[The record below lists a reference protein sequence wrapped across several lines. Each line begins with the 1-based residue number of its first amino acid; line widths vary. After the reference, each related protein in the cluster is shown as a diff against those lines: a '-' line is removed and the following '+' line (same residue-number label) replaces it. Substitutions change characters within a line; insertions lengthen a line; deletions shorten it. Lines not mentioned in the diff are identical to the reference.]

1 MQNISNSQARTR
13 GKRELRAVF
22 KALRYKDGLTIEQEG
37 VQVKTDD
44 FVYYY
49 NKARDGQI
57 GNYIV
62 YEVVASDPTQR
73 ADDKVIGREF
83 YAQVD
88 VFSTSSFE
96 SKLLAETLAK
106 LEEKLTEGGFE
117 VDAQSEDYEPDTRL
131 YHQVYYI
138 TKQYF

>member
-138 TKQYF
+138 IKQYF

>member
-1 MQNISNSQARTR
+1 MRNISNSQAMTK
-13 GKRELRAVF
+13 GKLELRAVF
-22 KALRYKDGLTIEQEG
+22 KALRYKDGLTIEQERA
-37 VQVKTDD
+37 QVNTDD
-44 FVYYY
+44 FIYYY

-57 GNYIV
+57 GNYII

-96 SKLLAETLAK
+96 SKLLTETLSK
-106 LEEKLTEGGFE
+106 LEEKLTEAGFE

-131 YHQVYYI
+131 YHQVYFI
-138 TKQYF
+138 SKQYF

>member
-1 MQNISNSQARTR
+1 MRNISNSQARTR

-96 SKLLAETLAK
+96 SKLLTETLAK

>member
-106 LEEKLTEGGFE
+106 LEEKLTEAGFE

-138 TKQYF
+138 IKQYF